1 VVNDSTDVNTV
12 AQHIADLLD
21 DPELRQRMGVASRQ
35 RAITEFSYEMLAK
48 RLGNVF
54 GVWS

>member
-1 VVNDSTDVNTV
+1 
-12 AQHIADLLD
+12 LD
-21 DPELRQRMGVASRQ
+21 DPALRHRMGLASRQ
-35 RAITEFSYEMLAK
+35 RAITEVSHEILAK